1 MWIHIFTFF
10 HLDGFVLWMR
20 WEKKKIIINFQTNIR
35 VVNPMASY
43 RVAVSADDLNQGR
56 KPPVNL
62 DPTPPPVSLM
72 SWRHSVRFIL
82 RYLFLGSRWSQSYCW
97 CL

>member
-1 MWIHIFTFF
+1 
-10 HLDGFVLWMR
+10 MR

-43 RVAVSADDLNQGR
+43 RVTVSADDLNQGR

-62 DPTPPPVSLM
+62 DPTPPPRQPDVMATFSEIYFKILIFRLLLVSKLLLVLM
-72 SWRHSVRFIL
+72 KMESLSV
-82 RYLFLGSRWSQSYCW
+82 G
-97 CL
+97 